1 MLNDFHNTM
10 QKSIFF
16 MKRGL
21 LEIPNP
27 PEPRYQIVQY
37 PEGFIKVEDTKLVF
51 GDPRSLEKVQVCK
64 CCLSMLRFLF
74 LLLSFSRSSTLNSA
88 LSKC

>member
-1 MLNDFHNTM
+1 MDTDVLQLNMEVVSENL
-10 QKSIFF
+10 SRLS
-16 MKRGL
+16 KRGL

-37 PEGFIKVEDTKLVF
+37 PEGFIKVEDTKRVF

-64 CCLSMLRFLF
+64 CCLIMLRFLNF
-74 LLLSFSRSSTLNSA
+74 LA
-88 LSKC
+88 